1 MPQGIG
7 LIGIYHSHPTSSK
20 LFHSHTDDNTLVSLT
35 NQFQNCVSI
44 VTNGKQVKFY
54 QMGKEK
60 KTREITAEFDEPEV
74 SDFIL
79 VAIDENFY
87 AKISNS
93 IYKDS
98 NKTDYIKMKI
108 NNILI
113 EGFQNFW
120 NEIDLFKKNSKISE
134 EVKVDEFLTNNITEE
149 PIYLKIPSKIKD
161 NINKLLIIHNQT
173 AEKNEVIDYT
183 NLILRIKIKFLIY
196 VIDQDRKLYNFK
208 DTIRVEFLGNILP
221 YKLQYSILDSTSSN
235 LIIPEDYFLDY
246 FGFFIRLSHFQE
258 KELNELALSK
268 SNYKFLS
275 EILSSFNYFT
285 KIEISKKTKACLKKF
300 INHLENFSINYD
312 WGENLKKRIE
322 LLRINLSK
330 NVIYLGNNS

>member
-7 LIGIYHSHPTSSK
+7 PIGIYHSHPVSSR

-44 VTNGKQVKFY
+44 VTNGEGVNFY
-54 QMGKEK
+54 QMGKEN

-79 VAIDENFY
+79 VTIDENFY
-87 AKISNS
+87 AQISNS

-98 NKTDYIKMKI
+98 NKTDYIKMRI
-108 NNILI
+108 NNKLI

-120 NEIDLFKKNSKISE
+120 NEIDLSKKNSKISE
-134 EVKVDEFLTNNITEE
+134 EVKVDEFLTNDITEE
-149 PIYLKIPSKIKD
+149 PIYLKIPSETKH
-161 NINKLLIIHNQT
+161 NISKLLIIQNQT
-173 AEKNEVIDYT
+173 AEENEINDYT
-183 NLILRIKIKFLIY
+183 NLNIRIKIKFLIY
-196 VIDQDRKLYNFK
+196 VIDHDRKLYNFK
-208 DTIRVEFLGNILP
+208 NAIRVEFLGNILP

-235 LIIPEDYFLDY
+235 LIIPKDYFLDY
-246 FGFFIRLSHFQE
+246 FGFFMRLSSYQE

-268 SNYKFLS
+268 SNYEFLS
-275 EILSSFNYFT
+275 KILSSFDSFT
-285 KIEISKKTKACLKKF
+285 KIEISKKLKAHLTKF
-300 INHLENFSINYD
+300 INNLENFSINYD
-312 WGENLKKRIE
+312 WGENLKKKIE